1 MIEKYKRALDIIK
14 SHGKGC
20 TRDEYDEALA
30 IHISYVD
37 TLEEFYQL
45 ATSEDFWT
53 REQMKRYEEIRIK
66 LFLN

>member
-14 SHGKGC
+14 SQGNGC
-20 TRDEYDEALA
+20 TRDEYEEALA
-30 IHISYVD
+30 IHINYVG